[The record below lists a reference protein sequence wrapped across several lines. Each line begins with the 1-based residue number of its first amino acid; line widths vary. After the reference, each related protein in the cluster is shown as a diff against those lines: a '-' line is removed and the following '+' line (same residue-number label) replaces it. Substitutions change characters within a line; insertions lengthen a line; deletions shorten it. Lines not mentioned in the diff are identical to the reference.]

1 MMDDEDNITAML
13 TYTHSSD
20 GDPRHTPGDV
30 VGRVVLDV
38 YRIERA
44 GGSDFYVSRLVKYIA
59 ITARIAVRTAG
70 SAKTLLT
77 LLRYYACLIRVSLGS
92 PSPVVAPEQLQ
103 PYGAIKRCPNQ
114 HRCRI
119 R

>member
-38 YRIERA
+38 TIETK
-44 GGSDFYVSRLVKYIA
+44 GGRF
-59 ITARIAVRTAG
+59 G
-70 SAKTLLT
+70 LLSSVT
-77 LLRYYACLIRVSLGS
+77 GVVFILI
-92 PSPVVAPEQLQ
+92 
-103 PYGAIKRCPNQ
+103 
-114 HRCRI
+114 
-119 R
+119 